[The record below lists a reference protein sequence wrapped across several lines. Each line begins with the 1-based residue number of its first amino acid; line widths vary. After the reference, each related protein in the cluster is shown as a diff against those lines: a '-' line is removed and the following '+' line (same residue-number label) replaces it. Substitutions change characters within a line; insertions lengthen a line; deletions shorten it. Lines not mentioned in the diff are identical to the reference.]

1 MTWARRVAVAV
12 VAVVVL
18 GAAAWFG
25 YRLTADP
32 PATGAVPPASPT
44 SASASA
50 SAQPDHR
57 IDPEPDEPA
66 DFYVS
71 RVPGS
76 WAQVVR
82 TRPDGLPEVGGP
94 PMDSRAGAGD
104 CAPPYRAARA
114 AGGVDGHQTN
124 VRIIVMPKSFKTIT
138 VTALRVRRLGVRP
151 VGDPPRYLY
160 QCEQPLDSPG
170 GPNDFEVHSHEGE
183 VHEPLRDGDALPHT
197 VTADLGQVWM
207 VDGLVVTLSAVHR
220 WQVEIDYT
228 SDGVPRTKVLDR
240 DGDGEPFVTE
250 EAQRVYDFDEAFAWC
265 AEPGPPG
272 FRAAC

>member
-32 PATGAVPPASPT
+32 PATGAVPSAPPT
-44 SASASA
+44 SASTSTP
-50 SAQPDHR
+50 PDHR
-57 IDPEPDEPA
+57 IDPAPDEPA
-66 DFYVS
+66 DFYAE

-114 AGGVDGHQTN
+114 AGGVDGHHTN
-124 VRIIVMPKSFKTIT
+124 LRITVIPRSFKTVT
-138 VTALRVRRLGVRP
+138 VTALRVRRLEVRW
-151 VGDPPRYLY
+151 VGDQPRYLY
-160 QCEQPLDSPG
+160 QCKQPLDSG
-170 GPNDFEVHSHEGE
+170 GWRNDFEVHAHEAE
-183 VHEPLRDGDALPHT
+183 VHEPLRDGATLPDT
-197 VTADLGQVWM
+197 VTADRGEVWT
-207 VDGLVVTLSAVHR
+207 VEGLVVAMGNVHQ

-228 SDGVPRTKVLDR
+228 ADGVPRTKVLDR
-240 DGDGEPFVTE
+240 DSDGQAFVTE
-250 EAQRVYDFDEAFAWC
+250 AAQRTYDFDQVFTWC

-272 FRAAC
+272 FRPDEC